1 MIRGDGGRWEAMNLP
16 RPHLGRLTVVAA
28 LAVALPVAA
37 VAWSLGGPSGDPTDD
52 VVPGVLA
59 HAAASSSTSTTVPA
73 PAAPSS
79 SAPQPQTLGDDAV
92 LDDLW
97 HRCEQGSGAA
107 CDQLFA
113 QAPLN
118 SGYESFGLSCGN
130 RPDVLRCGQ
139 EMDQPS
145 TTVPPPTLPTPMS
158 VPTTLP
164 PITAPAP
171 PAGEA
176 GPAPSPAVTPTSV
189 G

>member
-16 RPHLGRLTVVAA
+16 RPHLGRLTVAAA

-37 VAWSLGGPSGDPTDD
+37 VAWSHGGPSGEPTD
-52 VVPGVLA
+52 VAGSVPGALA
-59 HAAASSSTSTTVPA
+59 HADTPSSPSTTVPA

-107 CDQLFA
+107 CDQLFE

-130 RPDVLRCGQ
+130 RPDILRCGQ

-158 VPTTLP
+158 VPSTVP
-164 PITAPAP
+164 SITAPTP
-171 PAGEA
+171 SAGVA
-176 GPAPSPAVTPTSV
+176 GQAPSPTPTSA

>member
-1 MIRGDGGRWEAMNLP
+1 MNPP
-16 RPHLGRLTVVAA
+16 RPHLGRLTVAVA
-28 LAVALPVAA
+28 LVVALPVA
-37 VAWSLGGPSGDPTDD
+37 VLAWTDGGPPSDD
-52 VVPGVLA
+52 TTSTAPAVLA
-59 HAAASSSTSTTVPA
+59 DADIDASSAPAVTTPA

-107 CDQLFA
+107 CDQLFE

-139 EMDQPS
+139 EMDAPS
-145 TTVPPPTLPTPMS
+145 TTVTPPTLPPPMS
-158 VPTTLP
+158 VPSTVP
-164 PITAPAP
+164 PITALTP
-171 PAGEA
+171 PVGEA
-176 GPAPSPAVTPTSV
+176 GPAPAPTPTSV

>member
-1 MIRGDGGRWEAMNLP
+1 MNLP
-16 RPHLGRLTVVAA
+16 RPHLGRRLTVAAA
-28 LAVALPVAA
+28 LAVTLPVAA
-37 VAWSLGGPSGDPTDD
+37 IAWSHGGQPGRPPGDVADTAPDA
-52 VVPGVLA
+52 LA
-59 HAAASSSTSTTVPA
+59 HAAASSSPSTTVPAPA

-107 CDQLFA
+107 CDQLFE

-130 RPDVLRCGQ
+130 RPEVLRCGQ

-145 TTVPPPTLPTPMS
+145 TTVPLPTLPTPMS
-158 VPTTLP
+158 VPSTAP
-164 PITAPAP
+164 PITAPTP

-176 GPAPSPAVTPTSV
+176 GPAPAPAPTPTSV

>member
-1 MIRGDGGRWEAMNLP
+1 MHPP
-16 RPHLGRLTVVAA
+16 RPRLGRLAVAAA

-37 VAWSLGGPSGDPTDD
+37 AAWSRSGPSSAPADDLAVAFAPPAPTE
-52 VVPGVLA
+52 
-59 HAAASSSTSTTVPA
+59 TTPTTTPA

-107 CDQLFA
+107 CDQLFE

-158 VPTTLP
+158 VPSTVP
-164 PITAPAP
+164 PITAPTP

-176 GPAPSPAVTPTSV
+176 GPAAPSPTPTSV